1 MSQTIT
7 MTELLRNPKRVR
19 ELVKKGIKIYV
30 LYEGEIAMVINLPQE
45 MIAGKKQKM
54 PSVRS
59 GLKKDYT
66 ITREDIYGENS
77 WLDKE

>member
-30 LYEGEIAMVINLPQE
+30 LYEGEIAMVINLPEE
-45 MIAGKKQKM
+45 MIDSKKMKM